1 LQESRSAAAQFRQ
14 KPLLGKA
21 QSPFSFNAL
30 EILHGRL
37 KGVVCFKLQE
47 DGAEVP
53 IILAAF
59 MPSAGSAIRKHELC
73 GLSKDPSGA
82 N

>member
-1 LQESRSAAAQFRQ
+1 MMLQRRERRNGPAADMLPAF
-14 KPLLGKA
+14 L
-21 QSPFSFNAL
+21 FTV
-30 EILHGRL
+30 I
-37 KGVVCFKLQE
+37 GVVCSKLQE

-59 MPSAGSAIRKHELC
+59 MPSAGSAIRKLQLC

>member
-1 LQESRSAAAQFRQ
+1 MLPAF
-14 KPLLGKA
+14 L
-21 QSPFSFNAL
+21 FTV
-30 EILHGRL
+30 

>member
-1 LQESRSAAAQFRQ
+1 MLPAF
-14 KPLLGKA
+14 L
-21 QSPFSFNAL
+21 FTV
-30 EILHGRL
+30 

-59 MPSAGSAIRKHELC
+59 MPSAGCAIRKLQLC
-73 GLSKDPSGA
+73 GLSKDPSAA

>member
-30 EILHGRL
+30 EILHGRR
-37 KGVVCFKLQE
+37 
-47 DGAEVP
+47 
-53 IILAAF
+53 I
-59 MPSAGSAIRKHELC
+59 
-73 GLSKDPSGA
+73 SG
-82 N
+82 ND